1 MGLIGKII
9 GASDVVRE
17 VGTAVGGVAEVFVG
31 NEAEREAAI
40 ATRSTRAIEQFGA
53 EFAQGRAGRFDGFV
67 NGLNRLPRPLLAL
80 STFALFGYAMG
91 EPAGF
96 ATRMQSLALVPE
108 PLWWLMGA
116 IVSFYFGAR
125 ELHYQRVRSPLPPI
139 ASVLAVA
146 RSTIG
151 QSGGGQSEIGQPVV
165 ERDTIERDTIERT
178 AVEQPAPERPTT
190 EAFATSPLA
199 TIPAAIDP
207 DYNAAVEDWRRQRG

>member
-9 GASDVVRE
+9 GAGDVVRE

-31 NEAEREAAI
+31 NEAEREAAL
-40 ATRSTRAIEQFGA
+40 AQRSTVAIEQFGS
-53 EFAQGRAGRFDGFV
+53 EFAQGHPGRFDGFV

-96 ATRMQSLALVPE
+96 ATRMQSLSLVPE

-125 ELHYQRVRSPLPPI
+125 ELHYQRVRTALPPI
-139 ASVLAVA
+139 TSVLAAA
-146 RSTIG
+146 RTTIG
-151 QSGGGQSEIGQPVV
+151 KTASGEFAVERETVERTVIGQPAGTQ
-165 ERDTIERDTIERT
+165 E
-178 AVEQPAPERPTT
+178 APAI
-190 EAFATSPLA
+190 AQV
-199 TIPAAIDP
+199 PAAVDP
-207 DYNAAVEDWRRQRG
+207 DFNAAVEDWRRQRG